1 MVDLVD
7 TPRRHVTAVAK
18 RVNAVYR
25 RVKTNRFVSWILFT
39 GARPAVT
46 LVLLV
51 GVFGLLLT
59 LALLR
64 PVDIQQLL
72 SDTNTLQTLFTTLLS
87 GAILIVSV
95 VSSISSIV
103 LSQEITDIETE
114 QSRIDAS
121 IEFRQRAETLAE
133 VEGSPSQPA
142 AFLEVILYSIYREA
156 RALQRT
162 ADDCDDDECR
172 DQLNALTEEVVDEAQ
187 DAAKTLDGAR
197 FGTFTVLSA
206 GLHYDYSW
214 QLNTARRL
222 RNRYEDDLDERTV
235 DALQNLIDTLK
246 FFATGREYFQSLYY
260 KREVARLSSNLLYVS
275 LPVVVFIS
283 YLLLALN
290 TGIIPIFRIGP
301 LTSLP
306 VFVMLA
312 YTVSLA
318 PYVVL
323 TAYVVRV
330 AAITLKTLAAGPF
343 LVRQPQH
350 DDIVELQVEIEPES
364 WDDRRDAEGD
374 ELEDG
379 DSTDDATTDD
389 NTIDDSTTDNT
400 ADDGHP
406 AVDGGATE
414 PETDASDGR

>member
-1 MVDLVD
+1 MADLLGLS
-7 TPRRHVTAVAK
+7 RRYTATAAD
-18 RVNAVYR
+18 RLNSVYR
-25 RVKTNRFVSWILFT
+25 RLKTNRFVSWILFT

-46 LVLLV
+46 LVLLC
-51 GVFGLLLT
+51 GVFALFVA

-64 PVDIQQLL
+64 PFDIQRLL

-121 IEFRQRAETLAE
+121 IDFRRRAETLAE

-162 ADDCDDDECR
+162 ADDCDDEEFS
-172 DQLNALTEEVVDEAQ
+172 DQLHALAEEVVDEAR
-187 DAAKTLDGAR
+187 AAAETLDGAR

-206 GLHYDYSW
+206 GLNYDYSW

-222 RNRYEDDLDERTV
+222 RNRYEDDLDDHTA
-235 DALQNLIDTLK
+235 DALQELIDTLK

-275 LPVVVFIS
+275 LPVIVFIS

-290 TGIIPIFRIGP
+290 TNIIPIFRIGP

-306 VFVMLA
+306 VFVMFA

-323 TAYVVRV
+323 TAYVIRV

-364 WDDRRDAEGD
+364 WDDRPDDREGD
-374 ELEDG
+374 EFEDG
-379 DSTDDATTDD
+379 DEDTTGADGSTDD
-389 NTIDDSTTDNT
+389 ST
-400 ADDGHP
+400 ADDGRP

-414 PETDASDGR
+414 SGTDASND